1 MGRASYFLMG
11 LRGPCLGEGE
21 GKDAVPCEDPL
32 SLSPLL
38 RSLGTKR
45 GQGRR
50 ASVHKRWA
58 SAVHV
63 HGAPWL
69 TRQKEARLH
78 REESE
83 SGEAL
88 AESHRAQGSLSRFG
102 KESQGRASERRLEPS
117 PPGSSWGRLHLGQGL
132 CLTWVEGLSSRRG
145 LDPSPRGRP

>member
-11 LRGPCLGEGE
+11 LRGPCLGEG
-21 GKDAVPCEDPL
+21 KDAVPCEDPF

-50 ASVHKRWA
+50 ASVHKRRA

-88 AESHRAQGSLSRFG
+88 AESHSLPGALGAPCRALERKAKAERAQAGTQPTWELLGAAPSWARSVSHLG
-102 KESQGRASERRLEPS
+102 GRAE
-117 PPGSSWGRLHLGQGL
+117 
-132 CLTWVEGLSSRRG
+132 LTKG
-145 LDPSPRGRP
+145 P